1 MEIMMFVVADPE
13 IDGSEVDQEAVAE
26 WDRVMAER
34 GVLKRAMRLRPA
46 DEAKT
51 VRVRGGEVIVTDG
64 PFTESKEWIAGYD
77 LLEVDRPR
85 RGRGHRRGRPAR
97 PLRRARAPS
106 GLAARDR
113 RPDVEFMLFIATDP
127 EAAAR
132 RGARRAHHRGVGRR
146 DDPSQGLDRGD
157 RLRPPEYA
165 STVRVRGGDAIV
177 TDGPFTES
185 KEWIAGYDVIEC
197 ADLDEAIEIA
207 SKHPMARAGRIE
219 VRRAWPLGAPD
230 E

>member
-13 IDGSEVDQEAVAE
+13 IDGGEVDQEAVAE

-51 VRVRGGEVIVTDG
+51 VRIRGGE
-64 PFTESKEWIAGYD
+64 
-77 LLEVDRPR
+77 L
-85 RGRGHRRGRPAR
+85 
-97 PLRRARAPS
+97 
-106 GLAARDR
+106 
-113 RPDVEFMLFIATDP
+113 
-127 EAAAR
+127 
-132 RGARRAHHRGVGRR
+132 
-146 DDPSQGLDRGD
+146 
-157 RLRPPEYA
+157 
-165 STVRVRGGDAIV
+165 IV

-197 ADLDEAIEIA
+197 ADFDEAIEIA
-207 SKHPMARAGRIE
+207 ANHPMARAGRIE
-219 VRRAWPLGAPD
+219 VRRAWPLSAPD

>member
-85 RGRGHRRGRPAR
+85 RGRGHRQGRPAR
-97 PLRRARAPS
+97 PVRRARAPA

-113 RPDVEFMLFIATDP
+113 GLTWSSCCSSPRIPRPSPTRNPAGSRSTSGS
-127 EAAAR
+127 R
-132 RGARRAHHRGVGRR
+132 R
-146 DDPSQGLDRGD
+146 
-157 RLRPPEYA
+157 
-165 STVRVRGGDAIV
+165 
-177 TDGPFTES
+177 
-185 KEWIAGYDVIEC
+185 
-197 ADLDEAIEIA
+197 
-207 SKHPMARAGRIE
+207 
-219 VRRAWPLGAPD
+219 
-230 E
+230 

>member
-77 LLEVDRPR
+77 LLEVADLAEAEAIAS
-85 RGRGHRRGRPAR
+85 GRPAG

-113 RPDVEFMLFIATDP
+113 GLTWSSCCSSPRTP
-127 EAAAR
+127 R
-132 RGARRAHHRGVGRR
+132 RSPTRNPAGSRSTSGRR
-146 DDPSQGLDRGD
+146 R
-157 RLRPPEYA
+157 
-165 STVRVRGGDAIV
+165 
-177 TDGPFTES
+177 
-185 KEWIAGYDVIEC
+185 
-197 ADLDEAIEIA
+197 
-207 SKHPMARAGRIE
+207 
-219 VRRAWPLGAPD
+219 
-230 E
+230 